1 MINGFLKISA
11 FLVVVALVSC
21 KKDDPAATGL
31 GGETNIPLTAVDS
44 VSGVY
49 AELDG
54 ANALSTEI
62 KIKANNDG
70 DVTYTGSVD
79 LLTLSPELQAKALEV
94 LNEHGDYYDASK
106 YVTLTPDMKLNFE
119 FKVKITSE
127 GYQDYFTDG
136 KPWIMVKYNDP
147 VGTTYT
153 VVNKNGETLTRTI
166 TEKTGQDDWPFVFFL
181 IKTVKVEQQI
191 ASDDPMVDHI
201 EYRVNHKFGLV
212 YLEYVFKDG
221 TNLAF
226 ELVPWFLL

>member
-1 MINGFLKISA
+1 MLNRFLKVSV
-11 FLVVVALVSC
+11 FLVIIALISC
-21 KKDDPAATGL
+21 KKDEPNTGL

-44 VSGVY
+44 VSSVY

-54 ANALSTEI
+54 VNALSTEI
-62 KIKANNDG
+62 RIKSNNDG

-79 LLTLSPELQAKALEV
+79 LLTLSPELQTKALEV
-94 LNEHGDYYDASK
+94 LNEHGDYYDASE

-127 GYQDYFTDG
+127 GYQDFFTNG
-136 KPWIMVKYNDP
+136 QPWIMAKYNDP
-147 VGTTYT
+147 VGTTYS

-166 TEKTGQDDWPFVFFL
+166 TEKTGLDDWPFGFFL
-181 IKTVKVEQQI
+181 IKTVKVEQQL

-212 YLEYVFKDG
+212 YIEYLFKDG
-221 TNLAF
+221 TNLAI
-226 ELVPWFLL
+226 EVIPWFLL

>member
-11 FLVVVALVSC
+11 FLVVAALISC
-21 KKDDPAATGL
+21 KKDDPTTTGL

-153 VVNKNGETLTRTI
+153 VVNKNDETLTRTI

-212 YLEYVFKDG
+212 YMEYVFKDG